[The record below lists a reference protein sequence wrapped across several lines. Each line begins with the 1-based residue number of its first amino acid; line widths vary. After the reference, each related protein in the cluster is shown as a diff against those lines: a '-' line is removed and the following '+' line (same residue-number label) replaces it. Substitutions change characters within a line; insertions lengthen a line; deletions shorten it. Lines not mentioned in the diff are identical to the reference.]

1 MPMETKFQFPWERA
15 AMNGDEMPDG
25 LSLPAQM
32 AYTTLRNIY
41 DVYYRKSLSRE
52 AAAAEKRKLRRQYE
66 MAMESLSF
74 QDKLTDHHVRVIRA
88 TEMVKAACRK
98 NPTPENALRLC
109 DVLDGLIREE
119 VPIDGKALDQIP
131 GSVDPAQ

>member
-1 MPMETKFQFPWERA
+1 
-15 AMNGDEMPDG
+15 MNGDEMPDG

-66 MAMESLSF
+66 MAMETLAF
-74 QDKLTDHHVRVIRA
+74 QDKLTDHHVRILRGS
-88 TEMVKAACRK
+88 EMA
-98 NPTPENALRLC
+98 
-109 DVLDGLIREE
+109 
-119 VPIDGKALDQIP
+119 
-131 GSVDPAQ
+131 